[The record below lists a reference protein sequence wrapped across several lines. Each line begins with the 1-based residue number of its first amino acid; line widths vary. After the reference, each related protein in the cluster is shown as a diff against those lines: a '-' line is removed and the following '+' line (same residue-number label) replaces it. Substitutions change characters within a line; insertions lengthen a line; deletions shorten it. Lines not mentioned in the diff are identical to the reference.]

1 MILGMKKGS
10 ATTNQ
15 SKSRTTNNRL
25 MLFPSKYHGRQK
37 MSMEK
42 CSVCGDEGGLI
53 GSICECCLVSNR
65 EPAEKLVRI
74 LVAPM
79 EG

>member
-1 MILGMKKGS
+1 
-10 ATTNQ
+10 
-15 SKSRTTNNRL
+15 
-25 MLFPSKYHGRQK
+25 